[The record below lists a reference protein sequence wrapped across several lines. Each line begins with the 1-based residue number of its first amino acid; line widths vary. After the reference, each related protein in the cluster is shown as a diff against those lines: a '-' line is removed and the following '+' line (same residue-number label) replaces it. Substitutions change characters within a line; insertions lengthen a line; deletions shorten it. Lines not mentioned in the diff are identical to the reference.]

1 MPTTYKI
8 LGQSAPSATT
18 STDLYAV
25 PSSTQAV
32 VSSIVVCNRDSAA
45 ATYRISTAE
54 NGATLANSQYIA
66 YDVTVGG
73 NDSTIITIGATLGDT
88 DKIRVY
94 ASTANL
100 TFTAYGSEIS

>member
-18 STDLYAV
+18 STDLYTV
-25 PSSTQAV
+25 PSATQAV
-32 VSSIVVCNRDSAA
+32 VSSIVIANRNSAA
-45 ATYRISTAE
+45 ATFRISTAVA
-54 NGATLANSQYIA
+54 GAALANSQYAA

-73 NDSTIITIGATLGDT
+73 SDSTIITIGATLGAT

-100 TFTAYGSEIS
+100 TFTAFGSEIS

>member
-1 MPTTYKI
+1 MPTNYKI

-18 STDLYAV
+18 STDLYTV
-25 PSSTQAV
+25 PASTQAV

-45 ATYRISTAE
+45 ATFRISTAID
-54 NGATLANSQYIA
+54 GATLANAQYIA